1 MELVDLVGI
10 LAVLQFLFF
19 GVLTGSARVK
29 SGIKAPAVTGDEN
42 FERMYRVQMNT
53 LETLMVFLPALFIAV
68 KYWHPFIVAG
78 VGAIYLV
85 GRLLYWRAYVT
96 EPSKRG
102 LGFMLS
108 LLPTFALILMAI
120 VGIVLKLI

>member
-10 LAVLQFLFF
+10 LAVLQLLFF

-68 KYWHPFIVAG
+68 KYWSPLIVAG
-78 VGAIYLV
+78 IGAIYLV